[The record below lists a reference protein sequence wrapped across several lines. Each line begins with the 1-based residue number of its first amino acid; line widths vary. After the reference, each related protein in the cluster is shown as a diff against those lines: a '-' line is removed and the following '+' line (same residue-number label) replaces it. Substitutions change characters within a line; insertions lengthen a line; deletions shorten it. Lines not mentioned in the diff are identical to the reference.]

1 MDETDFSTKH
11 SSIYIAPLRI
21 EKAPKPKRTSSNASR
36 KSRPRSQPHS
46 RNQSVSTH
54 SRTSSHQQITP
65 PPTPNTSQ
73 DSLAQSA
80 GKEPTP
86 PFQPFL
92 RAFYEFHPN
101 FSADSS
107 TVTLPLNLG
116 DVILVHS
123 VHTNGW
129 ADGTMLS
136 SGARGWLPTNYCDE
150 FNPEQLRPLLKACT
164 VLFDQFRGGSAG
176 GLRASQ
182 VAVTSVVAG
191 VRHLLETTE
200 CLTREASNVKSN
212 DGIRRT
218 RKVLLTELSTLVKTA
233 KRLPGHSEYSLAKTA
248 TEDVTDEMIL
258 RCFKIVVRGVR
269 FLDIWNQRHNLQND
283 FIAEE
288 AGGAQGEDA
297 DDHIPPTPPAD
308 STAHSM
314 GSTGSVRGD
323 QTPEGNTEGHDYRS
337 RSSSVSH
344 HRGSQRGS
352 PPQPQGSHPLPST
365 PYSQTPRAGSPSSPD
380 KESFG
385 SQLQPAYALARLNV
399 THDVLLSYLGS
410 YIGRLYHEPRFTP
423 QLQLTQQESVKAARE
438 LLAIVEAVE
447 ARDPQAAAL
456 VFAKEAMYA
465 RISTLISA
473 AREAVSGC
481 GRLEEVDEEEGIM
494 IPDGGKKLAD
504 AATGCV
510 RGAGE
515 CVAKSKFVIEKIGD
529 FELHLGPFDIGLG
542 ITTPEGKLI
551 DDAIGLSAA
560 AKAELERQLMP
571 PPPTPEKIPPRPPP
585 KEDPLDEKPLPT
597 LPFSELEVERLTMDT
612 TMAESNV
619 ASSAAAPCSPDA
631 ASPRRSSSASVIAP
645 LPQLAPSSTQDENAG
660 GAAQKRDMD
669 AKTSLQKSIRADSIG
684 AASITTADYTIAS
697 SVRGSELS
705 MTSTRATTPEPASST
720 SISTPL
726 LTLDLTMMGSQL
738 SLESGSGSEILVPEK
753 LVPEDLTFNKGGQIT
768 GGTLPALVE
777 RLTVHDSTPDAVF
790 VATFYLTFRLFTT
803 PKEFAQSL
811 VDRFDSVG
819 DGPAGAAPVRLRVYN
834 VFKGWLESHWRKTI
848 DDEALETITSFAGS
862 KLKAILPAAGK
873 RLEEL
878 TEKVSSTDGL
888 LVPRLV
894 SGIGK
899 ATTATT
905 QYTLPETP
913 IPTPAVTRNQ
923 LSLLRS
929 ALTGGPNPT
938 VLDFDPS
945 ELARQL
951 TLKESKMFCSI
962 LPEELLAQEWT
973 KKRGSLATNVL
984 AMSSL
989 STDLANLVA
998 ETILDATD
1006 PKRRAVLIKHWI
1018 KVADRCLELN
1028 NYDSLMAIM
1037 CTLNTST
1044 IGRLKRTW
1052 ELVSYKT
1059 KLVLDHLRAVID
1071 VSKNHAVLRARLRG
1085 HVPPCLPFLGTYL
1098 TDLTFIDVGNPSK
1111 RPVSEGSAKQLINF
1125 DKHVKTARIISELQR
1140 FQIPYR
1146 IAEVSEMQEWID
1158 AQIDRVHNSKTA
1170 DVQHLYRRSL
1180 LLEPRETQP
1189 RAAPVELSTPAAPVA
1204 PKESQKI
1211 DLFSWAHA
1219 FKVPTSTT

>member
-1 MDETDFSTKH
+1 M
-11 SSIYIAPLRI
+11 
-21 EKAPKPKRTSSNASR
+21 
-36 KSRPRSQPHS
+36 
-46 RNQSVSTH
+46 
-54 SRTSSHQQITP
+54 
-65 PPTPNTSQ
+65 
-73 DSLAQSA
+73 
-80 GKEPTP
+80 
-86 PFQPFL
+86 
-92 RAFYEFHPN
+92 
-101 FSADSS
+101 
-107 TVTLPLNLG
+107 
-116 DVILVHS
+116 
-123 VHTNGW
+123 
-129 ADGTMLS
+129 
-136 SGARGWLPTNYCDE
+136 
-150 FNPEQLRPLLKACT
+150 
-164 VLFDQFRGGSAG
+164 
-176 GLRASQ
+176 
-182 VAVTSVVAG
+182 
-191 VRHLLETTE
+191 
-200 CLTREASNVKSN
+200 
-212 DGIRRT
+212 
-218 RKVLLTELSTLVKTA
+218 LLTELSTLVKTA

-269 FLDIWNQRHNLQND
+269 FLDIWNQPHNLQND

-308 STAHSM
+308 STTHSM
-314 GSTGSVRGD
+314 GSAGSVRGD
-323 QTPEGNTEGHDYRS
+323 QMPEDNTEGHDYRS

-344 HRGSQRGS
+344 HRGSQLSS
-352 PPQPQGSHPLPST
+352 PPQPQDSHPLPST
-365 PYSQTPRAGSPSSPD
+365 PYSQTPRAGSPSSPN
-380 KESFG
+380 KESFE

-473 AREAVSGC
+473 AKEAVSGC
-481 GRLEEVDEEEGIM
+481 GRLEEVDEEEEGIM
-494 IPDGGKKLAD
+494 IPDGGKKFAD

-585 KEDPLDEKPLPT
+585 KEDPPHEKPLPT
-597 LPFSELEVERLTMDT
+597 LPVSELEVERLTVDT
-612 TMAESNV
+612 AMAESNV
-619 ASSAAAPCSPDA
+619 SLSATVSCSPGGASS
-631 ASPRRSSSASVIAP
+631 RRSSATSIIAP
-645 LPQLAPSSTQDENAG
+645 LPQLAPLSTHDENAG

-669 AKTSLQKSIRADSIG
+669 AKTLLQKSIRADSIG
-684 AASITTADYTIAS
+684 ASSITTADYTIAS

-720 SISTPL
+720 SVSTPL
-726 LTLDLTMMGSQL
+726 LSLDLTMMGDRISF
-738 SLESGSGSEILVPEK
+738 ESGSGSEILVPEK
-753 LVPEDLTFNKGGQIT
+753 QVPEDLTFNKDGQIT

-819 DGPAGAAPVRLRVYN
+819 DGSAGAAPVRLRVYN
-834 VFKGWLESHWRKTI
+834 VFKGWLESHWRKTV

-894 SGIGK
+894 SSIGK

-1059 KLVLDHLRAVID
+1059 KLVLDNLRAVID

-1098 TDLTFIDVGNPSK
+1098 TDVSLSIEFMFSVLTKN
-1111 RPVSEGSAKQLINF
+1111 
-1125 DKHVKTARIISELQR
+1125 IS
-1140 FQIPYR
+1140 
-1146 IAEVSEMQEWID
+1146 
-1158 AQIDRVHNSKTA
+1158 
-1170 DVQHLYRRSL
+1170 
-1180 LLEPRETQP
+1180 
-1189 RAAPVELSTPAAPVA
+1189 LS
-1204 PKESQKI
+1204 
-1211 DLFSWAHA
+1211 
-1219 FKVPTSTT
+1219 

>member
-1 MDETDFSTKH
+1 MTMDDTDFSTQH

-21 EKAPKPKRTSSNASR
+21 EKTSKPKRSSSNASR

-46 RNQSVSTH
+46 RSQSVSTH
-54 SRTSSHQQITP
+54 SHTSSHQQITP

-73 DSLAQSA
+73 DSLAQSPE
-80 GKEPTP
+80 KEPTSS
-86 PFQPFL
+86 FQPFL

-150 FNPEQLRPLLKACT
+150 FDPEQIRSLLKACT
-164 VLFDQFRGGSAG
+164 MLFDQFRGGSAG

-233 KRLPGHSEYSLAKTA
+233 KRLPGHSEYSSARTA

-269 FLDIWNQRHNLQND
+269 FLDIWNQRHDLQND
-283 FIAEE
+283 FGAEE
-288 AGGAQGEDA
+288 AGCAQGEDA
-297 DDHIPPTPPAD
+297 DDHVPPTPPAD
-308 STAHSM
+308 STTHSM
-314 GSTGSVRGD
+314 AIASPVRRD
-323 QTPEGNTEGHDYRS
+323 QTPEGSAEGHGHRS
-337 RSSSVSH
+337 RSSSI
-344 HRGSQRGS
+344 
-352 PPQPQGSHPLPST
+352 
-365 PYSQTPRAGSPSSPD
+365 
-380 KESFG
+380 
-385 SQLQPAYALARLNV
+385 QPAYALARLNV

-447 ARDPQAAAL
+447 ARDPKAAAL

-465 RISTLISA
+465 RISTLISGA
-473 AREAVSGC
+473 KEMVSGC
-481 GRLEEVDEEEGIM
+481 ERLEEVDEEEGI
-494 IPDGGKKLAD
+494 IVPDGGKKLVD

-529 FELHLGPFDIGLG
+529 FELPLGPSDIGLG
-542 ITTPEGKLI
+542 ITTPEGKPI

-597 LPFSELEVERLTMDT
+597 LPVSELEVERLTVDT
-612 TMAESNV
+612 TMAGLNV
-619 ASSAAAPCSPDA
+619 TFSTAVPGSPSAASS
-631 ASPRRSSSASVIAP
+631 RRLSSASVIAP
-645 LPQLAPSSTQDENAG
+645 LPQLIPLSTQEGNASET
-660 GAAQKRDMD
+660 AQKRDMD
-669 AKTSLQKSIRADSIG
+669 SKALLQKSIRADSIG
-684 AASITTADYTIAS
+684 AASITTADYTISS

-720 SISTPL
+720 SVSTPL
-726 LTLDLTMMGSQL
+726 LNLDLTMMESEV
-738 SLESGSGSEILVPEK
+738 SFESGSGSEVLVPEK
-753 LVPEDLTFNKGGQIT
+753 QVPEDLTFNKDGQIT

-819 DGPAGAAPVRLRVYN
+819 DGSTGAAPVRLRVYN
-834 VFKGWLESHWRKTI
+834 VFKGWLESHWRKNV
-848 DDEALETITSFAGS
+848 DDEALETITSFAGG
-862 KLKAILPAAGK
+862 KLKVILPTAGK
-873 RLEEL
+873 RLEDL
-878 TEKVSSTDGL
+878 AEKVSSTDGP

-899 ATTATT
+899 ASTATA

-913 IPTPAVTRNQ
+913 VQTPAVTRNQ

-929 ALTGGPNPT
+929 ALTGIANPT

-962 LPEELLAQEWT
+962 LPQELLAQEWT

-998 ETILDATD
+998 DTILDAAD

-1111 RPVSEGSAKQLINF
+1111 RPVSEGSTKQLINF

-1146 IAEVSEMQEWID
+1146 IAEVPEMQEWID

-1189 RAAPVELSTPAAPVA
+1189 RPVPAEPSTSAAVA

>member
-1 MDETDFSTKH
+1 
-11 SSIYIAPLRI
+11 
-21 EKAPKPKRTSSNASR
+21 
-36 KSRPRSQPHS
+36 
-46 RNQSVSTH
+46 
-54 SRTSSHQQITP
+54 
-65 PPTPNTSQ
+65 
-73 DSLAQSA
+73 
-80 GKEPTP
+80 
-86 PFQPFL
+86 
-92 RAFYEFHPN
+92 
-101 FSADSS
+101 
-107 TVTLPLNLG
+107 
-116 DVILVHS
+116 
-123 VHTNGW
+123 
-129 ADGTMLS
+129 
-136 SGARGWLPTNYCDE
+136 
-150 FNPEQLRPLLKACT
+150 
-164 VLFDQFRGGSAG
+164 
-176 GLRASQ
+176 
-182 VAVTSVVAG
+182 
-191 VRHLLETTE
+191 
-200 CLTREASNVKSN
+200 
-212 DGIRRT
+212 
-218 RKVLLTELSTLVKTA
+218 VLLTELSTLVKTA

-308 STAHSM
+308 STTHSM
-314 GSTGSVRGD
+314 GSVGSIRGD
-323 QTPEGNTEGHDYRS
+323 QTPEGHDYRS

-344 HRGSQRGS
+344 HRGSQPSS
-352 PPQPQGSHPLPST
+352 PPQRQDSHPLPST
-365 PYSQTPRAGSPSSPD
+365 PYAQTPRAGSPSSLN

-385 SQLQPAYALARLNV
+385 SQLQPTYALARLNV

-473 AREAVSGC
+473 AKEAVSGC
-481 GRLEEVDEEEGIM
+481 GRLEEVDEEEGII

-529 FELHLGPFDIGLG
+529 FELRLGPFDIGLG
-542 ITTPEGKLI
+542 ITTPEGRLI
-551 DDAIGLSAA
+551 DDTIGFSAA

-597 LPFSELEVERLTMDT
+597 LPFSEPEVEHLTVDT

-619 ASSAAAPCSPDA
+619 SFSATVPCSPDA
-631 ASPRRSSSASVIAP
+631 ASPRRSSSTSIIAP
-645 LPQLAPSSTQDENAG
+645 LPQLASLSTQDENAG

-684 AASITTADYTIAS
+684 ASSITTADYTIAS

-720 SISTPL
+720 SVSTPL
-726 LTLDLTMMGSQL
+726 LSLDLTMMGSRV

-753 LVPEDLTFNKGGQIT
+753 QVPEDLTFNKDGQIT

-819 DGPAGAAPVRLRVYN
+819 DGSAGAAPVRLRVYN
-834 VFKGWLESHWRKTI
+834 VFKGWLESHWRKTV
-848 DDEALETITSFAGS
+848 DAEALDTITSFAGS

-894 SGIGK
+894 SSIGR

-1059 KLVLDHLRAVID
+1059 KLVLDNLRGVID

-1098 TDLTFIDVGNPSK
+1098 TDVSLSIEFMFSILTN
-1111 RPVSEGSAKQLINF
+1111 
-1125 DKHVKTARIISELQR
+1125 
-1140 FQIPYR
+1140 
-1146 IAEVSEMQEWID
+1146 
-1158 AQIDRVHNSKTA
+1158 NS
-1170 DVQHLYRRSL
+1170 SL
-1180 LLEPRETQP
+1180 
-1189 RAAPVELSTPAAPVA
+1189 S
-1204 PKESQKI
+1204 
-1211 DLFSWAHA
+1211 
-1219 FKVPTSTT
+1219 

>member
-1 MDETDFSTKH
+1 MTMDETDFSTQH

-21 EKAPKPKRTSSNASR
+21 EKTSKPKRSLSNASR

-46 RNQSVSTH
+46 RSQSASTYSH
-54 SRTSSHQQITP
+54 TSSHQQITP

-73 DSLAQSA
+73 DSLAQGP
-80 GKEPTP
+80 GKEPAP

-150 FNPEQLRPLLKACT
+150 FDPEQIRPLLKACA
-164 VLFDQFRGGSAG
+164 VLFDKFRGGSAG

-218 RKVLLTELSTLVKTA
+218 RKVLLTELSALVKTA
-233 KRLPGHSEYSLAKTA
+233 KRLPGHSEYSSAKPT

-269 FLDIWNQRHNLQND
+269 FLDIWNQRHNLQNN
-283 FIAEE
+283 FSLEE
-288 AGGAQGEDA
+288 AGAAQGEDA
-297 DDHIPPTPPAD
+297 DDHVPPTPPAD
-308 STAHSM
+308 STTHSM
-314 GSTGSVRGD
+314 AGANSVRGD
-323 QTPEGNTEGHDYRS
+323 QTPEGNTEGHDTRS
-337 RSSSVSH
+337 RSSS
-344 HRGSQRGS
+344 
-352 PPQPQGSHPLPST
+352 
-365 PYSQTPRAGSPSSPD
+365 
-380 KESFG
+380 
-385 SQLQPAYALARLNV
+385 LQPAYALARLNV

-410 YIGRLYHEPRFTP
+410 YIGRLYHEARFTP
-423 QLQLTQQESVKAARE
+423 QLQLTQQESVRAARE

-447 ARDPQAAAL
+447 ARDPKAAAL
-456 VFAKEAMYA
+456 VFAKEAMDA
-465 RISTLISA
+465 RISALISA
-473 AREAVSGC
+473 AKEVVSGC
-481 GRLEEVDEEEGIM
+481 GKLEEVDEEGIM
-494 IPDGGKKLAD
+494 IPDSGKKLVD

-551 DDAIGLSAA
+551 DDAIGLSAS

-597 LPFSELEVERLTMDT
+597 LPVSELEVERPTADT
-612 TMAESNV
+612 TMAESNPAFSTIV
-619 ASSAAAPCSPDA
+619 PGSPSASL
-631 ASPRRSSSASVIAP
+631 PRRSSSASVIAP
-645 LPQLAPSSTQDENAG
+645 LPQLTPLLAQYDNVSET
-660 GAAQKRDMD
+660 AQKRDVD
-669 AKTSLQKSIRADSIG
+669 SKTLLQKSIRADSIG
-684 AASITTADYTIAS
+684 ASSITTADYTISS

-705 MTSTRATTPEPASST
+705 MTSTRATTPEPVSST

-726 LTLDLTMMGSQL
+726 LSLDLTLVGSQI
-738 SLESGSGSEILVPEK
+738 SLESGSGSEILVPGK
-753 LVPEDLTFNKGGQIT
+753 QVFEDLTFNRDGQIT

-819 DGPAGAAPVRLRVYN
+819 DSTTGAAPVRLRVYN
-834 VFKGWLESHWRKTI
+834 VFKGWLESHWRKNV
-848 DDEALETITSFAGS
+848 DDEGLETITSFAEG

-878 TEKVSSTDGL
+878 AEKVSSTDGP

-913 IPTPAVTRNQ
+913 IQPPVVTRNQ

-973 KKRGSLATNVL
+973 KKRGSLAINVL
-984 AMSSL
+984 SMSSL

-1006 PKRRAVLIKHWI
+1006 PKRRAILIKHWI

-1111 RPVSEGSAKQLINF
+1111 RPVSEGSTKQLINF

-1146 IAEVSEMQEWID
+1146 IAEVPEMQEWID

-1189 RAAPVELSTPAAPVA
+1189 RPAPVEPSTPAAVA

-1219 FKVPTSTT
+1219 FKVPTSAT